1 MTSSAVTLNPS
12 ALPPELAVTVPR
24 DVRLTVGGLVVSA
37 LAVAAAV
44 GALVAGIVMT
54 LVYLRASDDR
64 QARERD
70 GVEAN
75 AAVAQVLERRGDGPR
90 RVVTYRYNV
99 GGGSYTGR
107 TALRNRDRRVFRP
120 GVPIR
125 IGFVPARPD
134 RSWMIGYEPSGFPLW
149 VIPLTVFSL
158 ALMAVALVW
167 SVRRQWILLSE
178 GRPARARVT
187 ALKRV
192 SSDKGTRYR
201 VTYEFQTISGAR
213 QQSRC
218 DIGKTPPA
226 IGAIIPVVY
235 HRDRPD
241 WSATYPLQLV
251 RPGRLVS

>member
-1 MTSSAVTLNPS
+1 MTPSTATSNP
-12 ALPPELAVTVPR
+12 AGLPPELAGAVPR
-24 DVRLTVGGLVVSA
+24 DVRLTVGGLVVAS

-54 LVYLRASDDR
+54 LVYMRASDER
-64 QARERD
+64 QLRRRD
-70 GVEAN
+70 GVMAD
-75 AAVAQVLERRGDGPR
+75 AAVVQVVEKRGDGPH
-90 RVVTYRYNV
+90 RVVTYRYDVN
-99 GGGSYTGR
+99 GRSYTGR
-107 TALRNRDRRVFRP
+107 TALRNGDRRVLRS
-120 GVPIR
+120 GAPIR
-125 IGFVPARPD
+125 IGFVREQPD

-149 VIPLTVFSL
+149 LIPLSVFSL
-158 ALMAVALVW
+158 VAVAAALVR

-178 GRPARARVT
+178 GRAARARVT
-187 ALKRV
+187 ASKKV
-192 SSDKGTRYR
+192 SSDKGKRYR
-201 VTYEFQTISGAR
+201 VTYEFQTLSGAR